1 MAIYIT
7 SECINCAAC
16 EPECP
21 NTAIYEGGTEWQWS
35 DGTDLETIEWEDGSE
50 TDATE
55 SQAPVDDEFYYIVPG
70 KCTECIGFHEEPQ
83 CAAVCP
89 VDCCLPDPDT
99 VENEEELLAKKAW
112 MHL

>member
-21 NTAIYEGGTEWQWS
+21 NTAIYEGGVEWQWS
-35 DGTDLETIEWEDGSE
+35 DGTDLETIEWEDEESE
-50 TDATE
+50 YD
-55 SQAPVDDEFYYIVPG
+55 
-70 KCTECIGFHEEPQ
+70 
-83 CAAVCP
+83 
-89 VDCCLPDPDT
+89 
-99 VENEEELLAKKAW
+99 LLAKKEW